1 MKKLLKLH
9 LGCGGVYLDG
19 YVNIDLIKRGVVD
32 MIGDAR
38 KLPYQDSSV
47 KLIESYHLIEHIPRH
62 EVPPMLKEW
71 FRLLTLGGKIIIEF
85 PDLDKACRRYLNGEE
100 RLLDAIYGG
109 QRWPSDV
116 HYYGYNFK
124 SLRELLEKAGFIN
137 IIKQTAQ
144 DYHIKLM
151 PCLRVE
157 CEKERN

>member
-9 LGCGGVYLDG
+9 LGCGKVYLDG
-19 YVNIDLIKRGVVD
+19 YMNIDLLGRGVVD

-38 KLPYQDSSV
+38 KLPFPDSSV
-47 KLIESYHLIEHIPRH
+47 ELIESYHLIEHIPKN

-71 FRLLTLGGKIIIEF
+71 FRLLTPKGRVITEF

-100 RLLDAIYGG
+100 NLLVAIYGG

-124 SLRELLEKAGFIN
+124 RLKELLQKAGFNN
-137 IIKQTAQ
+137 IVKKPAQ
-144 DYHIKLM
+144 DYHTKQI
-151 PCLRVE
+151 PCLRAE
-157 CEKERN
+157 CEKVT